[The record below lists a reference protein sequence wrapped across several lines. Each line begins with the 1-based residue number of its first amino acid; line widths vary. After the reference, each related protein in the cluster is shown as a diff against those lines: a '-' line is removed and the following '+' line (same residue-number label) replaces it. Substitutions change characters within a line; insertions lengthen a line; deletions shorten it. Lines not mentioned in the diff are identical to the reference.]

1 MSLLIYQHLYQLVRK
16 LYFLVD
22 FRNGRLKKKKRN
34 GHLCHLY
41 IQLWSQGRKRLSFNI
56 LKNISSKKLHLGL
69 LTKYTEK
76 AAHTQ
81 FGFCKMQKQDQS
93 RRRERSKDSVY
104 RTCLQG
110 IRQMQSA
117 KPNFHLSPPLLYSV
131 AVKPNNCYCFC
142 HIFNLSICRKETYA
156 FFTILLCLS
165 TFLIIF
171 FV

>member
-22 FRNGRLKKKKRN
+22 FRNG
-34 GHLCHLY
+34 GLCHLY
-41 IQLWSQGRKRLSFNI
+41 IQFWSQGRKQLSFNT

-81 FGFCKMQKQDQS
+81 FRFCKMQKQDQS
-93 RRRERSKDSVY
+93 RRRERNKDSVY